1 MIRTAAD
8 FIEDRGSDLDFV
20 SMNFSVNSLSMH
32 NIMYM
37 DEIVRERGIDPHLLV
52 IEITEEVFAQTD
64 EIASILRAASEKGY
78 RIAVDDF
85 GSGYSSYRDI
95 DLFPIDIIKIDRD
108 IVIHMDSSE
117 KTRNIVRSIVHLSRE
132 NGMVT
137 VAEGIETQTLA
148 DECKAYGFDFLQG
161 FRITGLK

>member
-1 MIRTAAD
+1 M
-8 FIEDRGSDLDFV
+8 
-20 SMNFSVNSLSMH
+20 
-32 NIMYM
+32 
-37 DEIVRERGIDPHLLV
+37 RERGIDPHLLV

-64 EIASILRAASEKGY
+64 EIASILRAASERGY

-85 GSGYSSYRDI
+85 GSGYSSYRYI

-137 VAEGIETQTLA
+137 VAEGIETQNLA

-161 FRITGLK
+161 FLYHRPEIIE

>member
-1 MIRTAAD
+1 M
-8 FIEDRGSDLDFV
+8 
-20 SMNFSVNSLSMH
+20 
-32 NIMYM
+32 
-37 DEIVRERGIDPHLLV
+37 RERGIDPHLLV

-78 RIAVDDF
+78 RIAVD
-85 GSGYSSYRDI
+85 SSYRYI

-137 VAEGIETQTLA
+137 IAEGIETQTLA

-161 FRITGLK
+161 FLYHRPEIID